1 MTLEKNIHNYRMSD
15 ETKRLV
21 RDARL
26 LLIAGIVGG
35 GKNTVINE
43 LLKDNDH
50 YHPIVSHTTRTPRS
64 NHGVPEQDGEDYHFI
79 SLSEA
84 ERLVNEQA
92 FVEVKYVHGNV
103 YGTSAAE
110 LRQAFD
116 SDKVAI
122 TDIDIQGVVE
132 YLDIKPDTHAVF
144 LLPPSVET
152 WMARLARRYG
162 DLDRHQDE
170 LTKRFSTAYD
180 EISHIMQDERF
191 ILVVNDDL
199 ETTVER
205 ITKIVTGERE
215 QTSDYAMTVAEHL
228 LQYIE
233 KQLPTGALH

>member
-1 MTLEKNIHNYRMSD
+1 MSP
-15 ETKRLV
+15 ETAELV
-21 RDARL
+21 KQTKL

-43 LLKDNDH
+43 LLKGSE
-50 YHPIVSHTTRTPRS
+50 YHEIVSHTTRPPRN
-64 NHGVPEQDGEDYHFI
+64 NHGVMEKDGVDYHF
-79 SLSEA
+79 LTLAEA
-84 ERLVNEQA
+84 EHLIADSA

-110 LRQAFD
+110 LRAAHD
-116 SDKVAI
+116 EDKIAV

-152 WMARLARRYG
+152 WLSRLERRYG
-162 DLDRHQDE
+162 NLDDHHE
-170 LTKRFSTAYD
+170 EIEKRLRTAKE
-180 EISHIMQDERF
+180 EIEFIQQDERF

-205 ITKIVTGERE
+205 IEQIVAGERDH
-215 QTSDYAMTVAEHL
+215 TSDFALTIAEHL
-228 LQYIE
+228 LEYISHRLA
-233 KQLPTGALH
+233 KG